1 MKKLAVLMN
10 GHFCDRI
17 NPGRGSKRRMRVASP
32 FARERGRVRAGSQ
45 WYYAR
50 SLNPS
55 PRSSPLAQGKRRN
68 VATQRVLFLL
78 ILFIACAI
86 GTRSAG
92 QIAASPGGS
101 PAPAKKAE
109 KPAKEKAKNKE
120 KKKEDK
126 SSGANLFG
134 PGTAGQQSNEPTT
147 TEIYSDE
154 AFFDST
160 KNMGIFS
167 GRVKVVDP
175 RFNLQS
181 DKLTVFITKGQ
192 SQSLEKAIAEGN
204 VGLIRDRPDAN
215 GGPPTRAVGRADKA
229 TYIAAT
235 GDVELAGTPRVQE
248 GPNMHV
254 ATSPDTVMVISQNS
268 QLRTH
273 GPSRTEIVQQPNDEK
288 KGQASPSQTPAAQ
301 ASPASPAPSLPKP

>member
-1 MKKLAVLMN
+1 MKKIAVL
-10 GHFCDRI
+10 F
-17 NPGRGSKRRMRVASP
+17 
-32 FARERGRVRAGSQ
+32 F
-45 WYYAR
+45 
-50 SLNPS
+50 
-55 PRSSPLAQGKRRN
+55 
-68 VATQRVLFLL
+68 
-78 ILFIACAI
+78 ACAI
-86 GTRSAG
+86 GAHSWG
-92 QIAASPGGS
+92 QIAAGPAGS
-101 PAPAKKAE
+101 PTPTKKAE
-109 KPAKEKAKNKE
+109 KPAKVKSKDKD

-126 SSGANLFG
+126 SSGTNLFG
-134 PGTAGQQSNEPTT
+134 SSAAGLQSNEPTT

-167 GRVKVVDP
+167 GRVKVIDP

-204 VGLIRDRPDAN
+204 VGLIRDRPDPN

-229 TYIAAT
+229 TYTAAT

-273 GPSRTEIVQQPNDEK
+273 GPSRTEIVQQPNEEK
-288 KGQASPSQTPAAQ
+288 KGEKKKGEASPSQTPAAQ
-301 ASPASPAPSLPKP
+301 VSPAPSLPKS